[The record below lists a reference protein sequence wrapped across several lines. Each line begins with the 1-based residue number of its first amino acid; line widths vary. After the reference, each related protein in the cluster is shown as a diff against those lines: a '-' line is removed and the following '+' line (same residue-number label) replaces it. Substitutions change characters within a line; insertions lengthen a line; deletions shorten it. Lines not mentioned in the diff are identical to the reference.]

1 MSTDL
6 TFQQQLEALIE
17 WSVLNRSRILAGFL
31 ATALCLLAG
40 RSCWQAMKTAGQTPL
55 EGTVSLAGDPIRY
68 GTVTLVTD
76 DNQIL
81 YATIG
86 PDGRY
91 RFPNVPRGKLR
102 VAISSPNP
110 QSVFEQARTEAP
122 AQPATRQNGTGTPR
136 TRSEDARTAP
146 EKFGATTV
154 ALPIAAKFPGEP
166 SLAAQQRQWRPIPGR
181 YASPATSGL
190 EIDTA
195 TTEGIQNLALE
206 RADSDAVPKKS
217 VKARSEP

>member
-1 MSTDL
+1 MSTDQ
-6 TFQQQLEALIE
+6 TFQQLEALIE

-31 ATALCLLAG
+31 AAALCLLAG
-40 RSCWQAMKTAGQTPL
+40 RYCWQAMKTAGQTPL

-91 RFPNVPRGKLR
+91 RFPHVPRGKLR

-136 TRSEDARTAP
+136 TRSEDAHRCPADR
-146 EKFGATTV
+146 
-154 ALPIAAKFPGEP
+154 GEV
-166 SLAAQQRQWRPIPGR
+166 SR
-181 YASPATSGL
+181 
-190 EIDTA
+190 
-195 TTEGIQNLALE
+195 
-206 RADSDAVPKKS
+206 
-217 VKARSEP
+217 